1 MNQITRKEEKDNDYR
16 DFSDDAACM
25 FYLTTPAVAI
35 KKMFTNGEARK
46 ANIVAA
52 VVAIILA
59 IAIAIIYAIMFAVTV
74 NAQYIVMII
83 ALCFLSWLCAMVGY
97 DKVIQAIAQIT
108 GKNKEG

>member
-1 MNQITRKEEKDNDYR
+1 MTVEI
-16 DFSDDAACM
+16 FLMMLLACSV
-25 FYLTTPAVAI
+25 LTTLTVEAI

-59 IAIAIIYAIMFAVTV
+59 IAVGVIYAIVTAATV
-74 NAQYIVMII
+74 NAQYIVMIVT
-83 ALCFLSWLCAMVGY
+83 LCFLSWLCAMVGY
-97 DKVIQAIAQIT
+97 DKVVQAIAQIT

>member
-1 MNQITRKEEKDNDYR
+1 MTIEI
-16 DFSDDAACM
+16 FLMMLLACSI
-25 FYLTTPAVAI
+25 LTTLTVEAI

-46 ANIVAA
+46 RKANIVAA
-52 VVAIILA
+52 VVAIVLA
-59 IAIAIIYAIMFAVTV
+59 VAIAIIYAIMFAVTV

-97 DKVIQAIAQIT
+97 DKVVQAIAQIT